1 MVLLGVDIGFGF
13 TKATT
18 GEKSLIFK
26 SLIGEAADIQ
36 FHTNIGD
43 GSFIKNLHVTIGG
56 KSYFIGDYAEQQS
69 NNKQFTLDND
79 KLIAEFAKILALT
92 AVGIYS
98 EKPEPINVVSGL
110 PVGYLKQ
117 NRKSFTDILTG
128 HHTVTYHNPD
138 GTQIARKITI
148 NEVQMLP
155 QPVGTVFNLLLND
168 KGEIANKELTKQ
180 KVGVVDI
187 GFRTTDFT
195 ILDQMKY
202 VDRGSC
208 TIETGISTSFT
219 EIANRLQEMSGVT
232 IALYRMYDAAEA
244 GSISIKGQNYNISGL
259 RDQSY
264 ALLAGKIAEVIN
276 RLWAED
282 WDIHTIF
289 LTGGGSKELAKYLQP
304 LIPGNVLTSENKGDL
319 RLNNAQGYVK
329 YGRHKWRQE

>member
-1 MVLLGVDIGFGF
+1 MVLLGIDIGFGF

-26 SLIGEAADIQ
+26 SLVGEAADIQ
-36 FHTNIGD
+36 FHTNIED

>member
-1 MVLLGVDIGFGF
+1 MILLGVDIGFGF
-13 TKATT
+13 TKVTS

-26 SLIGEAADIQ
+26 SLVGEAADIQ

-56 KSYFIGDYAEQQS
+56 KSYFVGDYAEQQS

-79 KLIAEFAKILALT
+79 QLIAEFAKILALT
-92 AVGIYS
+92 AMGIYS
-98 EKPEPINVVSGL
+98 EKSDPINVVSGL

-117 NRKSFTDILTG
+117 NRKRFTDILTG
-128 HHTVTYHNPD
+128 NHTVTYHNPD
-138 GTQIARKITI
+138 GTQIARKITV
-148 NEVQMLP
+148 NEIQMLP

-168 KGEIANKELTKQ
+168 RGEIASKELTKQ
-180 KVGVVDI
+180 KIGVVDI
-187 GFRTTDFT
+187 GFRTTDFA

-232 IALYRMYDAAEA
+232 IALYRMYKAAEI
-244 GSISIKGQNYNISGL
+244 GSITIRGQNFNISGL

-282 WDIHTIF
+282 WDIDTIF
-289 LTGGGSKELAKYLQP
+289 LTGGGSKELVKYLQP
-304 LIPGNVLTSENKGDL
+304 LIPGNVLTSENNGDL

>member
-98 EKPEPINVVSGL
+98 EKPDPINVVSGL

-148 NEVQMLP
+148 NEVLMLP

>member
-148 NEVQMLP
+148 NEVLMLP